1 MLLGDGGE
9 HPVVE
14 RGERVARH
22 GGERGTGAYN
32 GHGPPVTGLRGGGRP
47 AVTDGCDDRCPHF
60 PLSSGR
66 QPGTGGFQ
74 LRAR

>member
-22 GGERGTGAYN
+22 SRERGTGAYN
-32 GHGPPVTGLRGGGRP
+32 DHGPPVTGIRD
-47 AVTDGCDDRCPHF
+47 VE
-60 PLSSGR
+60 
-66 QPGTGGFQ
+66 
-74 LRAR
+74 ARR